1 MYYHDVSGRYK
12 KNNFMNFKQ
21 QAFSFFAKLNF
32 LISSYQIEKYTLDEH
47 KNCIVIGH
55 GNKLMITACQ
65 DITRASHMNPRLV
78 ENIYIIKLSAMH
90 SNYISIQQTYLNEHN
105 SCQLFC
111 GIQFSQVQLTKPNRF
126 ATKSTDVVKIQN
138 KQFVDEFFV
147 LVPYIQNA
155 SYPKMPF
162 FDMGASMLRNGC
174 FDFLFS

>member
-1 MYYHDVSGRYK
+1 MY
-12 KNNFMNFKQ
+12 N
-21 QAFSFFAKLNF
+21 SFHETQLFQF
-32 LISSYQIEKYTLDEH
+32 YQIEKYTLHEH

-65 DITRASHMNPRLV
+65 DITRASQMNPRLV

-126 ATKSTDVVKIQN
+126 ATKSTDVVQIQN
-138 KQFVDEFFV
+138 KQFANQLFV

-155 SYPKMPF
+155 SYPKMSL
-162 FDMGASMLRNGC
+162 FDMGSSILCNCC
-174 FDFLFS
+174 FDFLFT

>member
-1 MYYHDVSGRYK
+1 MY
-12 KNNFMNFKQ
+12 N
-21 QAFSFFAKLNF
+21 SFHETQLFQF
-32 LISSYQIEKYTLDEH
+32 YQIEKYTLDEH

-65 DITRASHMNPRLV
+65 DITRASRMNPRLV

-126 ATKSTDVVKIQN
+126 ATKSTDVVQIQN
-138 KQFVDEFFV
+138 KQFANQLFV

-155 SYPKMPF
+155 SYPKIQLLN
-162 FDMGASMLRNGC
+162 MGENMLYNC
-174 FDFLFS
+174 CCDFLFT

>member
-1 MYYHDVSGRYK
+1 MFRE
-12 KNNFMNFKQ
+12 
-21 QAFSFFAKLNF
+21 LNF

-111 GIQFSQVQLTKPNRF
+111 GIQFSQV
-126 ATKSTDVVKIQN
+126 
-138 KQFVDEFFV
+138 
-147 LVPYIQNA
+147 
-155 SYPKMPF
+155 
-162 FDMGASMLRNGC
+162 
-174 FDFLFS
+174 